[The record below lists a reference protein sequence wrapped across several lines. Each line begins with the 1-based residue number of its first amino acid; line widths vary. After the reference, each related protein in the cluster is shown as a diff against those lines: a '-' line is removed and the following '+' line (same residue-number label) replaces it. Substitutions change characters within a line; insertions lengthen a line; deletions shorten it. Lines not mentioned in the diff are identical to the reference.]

1 MIRSQARIPPER
13 ITVLLIALFAASIM
27 RLWLMP
33 LSSSLWVDE
42 LVTTFVIRIPHHYS
56 FAVAPQVPDSL
67 YYWLPQLSW
76 RLFGHSEAA
85 LRLPSIFAMGLALV
99 CISRIAIRIIHRR
112 AGWMAVFLC
121 LALSGIDY
129 FAVDAR
135 PYAFG
140 IAVASA
146 SILFLIRWLD
156 SGQWLDEAVFLA
168 CAAVLWRIHL
178 LYWSFYL
185 VYAAYAAARLKR
197 RDTGASAAQILIAAV
212 VIPAALFPVART
224 AIGRL
229 AGAQSHVF
237 NPPPHLLDFVYKAH
251 FNVVLI
257 CLGVAWLLHRFAK
270 GEASTAVSGPSWV
283 LVVSW
288 WLATPVCLFV
298 YSHYSGNGVFIP
310 RYLSLMLPGIAL
322 TATAA
327 ASRFLRDDAWGPGA
341 VAVGIVGLFLMGQW
355 LNSKP
360 WHDTDDWRA
369 AAAAERSLAD
379 DRTPVLC
386 PSPFIEARSPVWT
399 PDYPLPG
406 FLYSHL
412 TYYPVRGKVKLFPF
426 TQSAESNSYAQQLLH
441 GELVL
446 AAKFIVYGPRGGS
459 NYLVKYLTSLPELAA
474 WHTRGKSFGN
484 VTVTIFEAVRSDF
497 VPITGELIPRG
508 KRNSFLRLISG
519 HE

>member
-1 MIRSQARIPPER
+1 MIRSLARTPSER
-13 ITVLLIALFAASIM
+13 FTVLLTALFAASIV

-42 LVTTFVIRIPHHYS
+42 LVTTFVLRFPHHYS

-76 RLFGHSEAA
+76 TLFGHSETA
-85 LRLPSIFAMGLALV
+85 LRLPSILAMGIALALV
-99 CISRIAIRIIHRR
+99 ARIAIRTIHPR
-112 AGWMAVFLC
+112 AGWLTVFLC

-129 FAVDAR
+129 FADDAR

-156 SGQWLDEAVFLA
+156 NGRWLDEAVFLA

-178 LYWSFYL
+178 LYWPFYL
-185 VYAAYAAARLKR
+185 VYVLYAAARLRK
-197 RDTGASAAQILIAAV
+197 RDTLATAAQILIAAIV
-212 VIPAALFPVART
+212 VPAALFPVAQT
-224 AIGRL
+224 ALGRL

-237 NPPPHLLDFVYKAH
+237 NPPPHVLEFVYKAH

-270 GEASTAVSGPSWV
+270 GRPSTTLSGASWT

-288 WLATPVCLFV
+288 WLACPVCLFF

-322 TATAA
+322 TATAV
-327 ASRFLRDDAWGPGA
+327 ASRFLRNDAWGPSA
-341 VAVGIVGLFLMGQW
+341 IAVGIVGLFLMGQW
-355 LNSKP
+355 LTPRP

-369 AAAAERSLAD
+369 AAAAERVLAD

-386 PSPFIEARSPVWT
+386 ASPFIEAQSPVWT
-399 PDYPLPG
+399 PNYPLPG

-426 TQSAESNSYAQQLLH
+426 TQSAESNGYARQLLTS
-441 GELVL
+441 ELVP

-474 WHTRGKSFGN
+474 WHTRTQSFGN
-484 VTVTIFEAVRSDF
+484 VTVTAFEAGRSGF
-497 VPITGELIPRG
+497 KT
-508 KRNSFLRLISG
+508 
-519 HE
+519 

>member
-1 MIRSQARIPPER
+1 MIRSPARTLPER
-13 ITVLLIALFAASIM
+13 FTILSIALFTASIA
-27 RLWLMP
+27 RLWLLP

-42 LVTTFVIRIPHHYS
+42 LVTTFVLRFPHHYS

-67 YYWLPQLSW
+67 YYWLPRLSW
-76 RLFGHSEAA
+76 TLFGHSETA
-85 LRLPSIFAMGLALV
+85 LRLPSIFAMALALV
-99 CISRIAIRIIHRR
+99 FISRIAIRIIHPR
-112 AGWMAVFLC
+112 AGWLAVFLC

-156 SGQWLDEAVFLA
+156 GGHWIDEAVFLA

-178 LYWSFYL
+178 LYWPFYL
-185 VYAAYAAARLKR
+185 VYAVYAAARLRK
-197 RDTGASAAQILIAAV
+197 RDTVATGTQILTAAV
-212 VIPAALFPVART
+212 FIPVALFPVART
-224 AIGRL
+224 ALGRL

-237 NPPPHLLDFVYKAH
+237 NPPPPVLEFVYKAH

-257 CLGVAWLLHRFAK
+257 CLAVAWLLHRLAK
-270 GEASTAVSGPSWV
+270 GEPSSAVSGPSWI
-283 LVVSW
+283 LVASW
-288 WLATPVCLFV
+288 WLACPVCLFF

-322 TATAA
+322 TATAVA
-327 ASRFLRDDAWGPGA
+327 ARFLRDDAWGPSA
-341 VAVGIVGLFLMGQW
+341 IAVGIVGLFLMGQW
-355 LNSKP
+355 LNPRP

-369 AAAAERSLAD
+369 AAAAERRLAD

-386 PSPFIEARSPVWT
+386 ASPFIEAQPPVWT

-426 TQSAESNSYAQQLLH
+426 TQSAESNGYARKLLNS
-441 GELVL
+441 ELVP

-474 WHTRGKSFGN
+474 WHTRTMSFGN
-484 VTVTIFEAVRSDF
+484 VTVTTFEAGRSDF
-497 VPITGELIPRG
+497 KT
-508 KRNSFLRLISG
+508 
-519 HE
+519 